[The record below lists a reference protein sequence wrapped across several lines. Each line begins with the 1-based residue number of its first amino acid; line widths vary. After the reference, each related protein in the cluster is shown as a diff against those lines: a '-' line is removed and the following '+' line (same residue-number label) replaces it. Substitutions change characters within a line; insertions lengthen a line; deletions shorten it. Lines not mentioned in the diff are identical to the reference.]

1 MLLNSQATI
10 KKGKMITSHFL
21 FKEFIWELPSLMIL
35 LMITY
40 ECRTKI
46 ISQVTATAVRNIEE
60 G

>member
-10 KKGKMITSHFL
+10 KKGKMITSLLL
-21 FKEFIWELPSLMIL
+21 FKELIWELPSLMIL

-46 ISQVTATAVRNIEE
+46 ISQET
-60 G
+60 